1 MGVSIESGPNVIAGF
16 QNPQQNDNPE
26 AGPSPVFAGSSLLD
40 PRFELSIGQAPNYGK
55 VFSLYSNP
63 QTTLIDAFPQA
74 PNNSALASITGG
86 TVIAAPGAGGT
97 NVPLTLTSNPLGFS
111 INVPVC
117 PWTTTRNT
125 TNPTGDGKVAGYGL
139 SSSPPAFA
147 LANVVNCTALDF
159 GAAIFTLPATGT
171 TTPTTLSNNTTS
183 PGAVVPGTQS
193 AQAFPANQIL
203 TVLAQSTTNWG
214 NPLKF
219 YLPGTYV
226 IVPGA
231 GNAGGT
237 TCLIAQILALDY
249 VNGYMVL
256 NTPVLN
262 TAANNTGV
270 GVGTAD
276 PFGVAAWPWQRLG
289 AIASMDPA
297 QTIART
303 ITVTTSSAGDAN
315 IVMTIQ
321 GYDIWGQ
328 PMTEQITTASSAAQ
342 AGVKAWKYIQ
352 SITASKAG
360 GVTTTNAIT
369 FGTGLTTT
377 GAFGFPVRID
387 QFEYLSL
394 FVNGAYVT
402 ANTGFTAAL
411 APTTNPATYTSADVR
426 GTYKMQT
433 APSGAVH
440 LALYANIPTYQAAG
454 ANLLNYA
461 QLFGLTQ
468 T

>member
-1 MGVSIESGPNVIAGF
+1 MSVSIDSGPCIISGF

-26 AGPSPVFAGSSLLD
+26 AGPSFNFAGEGLLD

-55 VFSLYSNP
+55 VFGLYSNP
-63 QTTLIDAFPQA
+63 QITLLDAFPQA
-74 PNNSALASITGG
+74 PNASGIATLASGAVVPTPASGG
-86 TVIAAPGAGGT
+86 LAVTLSTT
-97 NVPLTLTSNPLGFS
+97 NALGFA
-111 INVPVC
+111 IAVPVC

-125 TNPTGDGKVAGYGL
+125 ANPTGDGKVSGYGL
-139 SSSPPAFA
+139 SSTPPAFVA
-147 LANVVNCTALDF
+147 ANVVTATALDF

-171 TTPTTLSNNTTS
+171 TTPTTLSNNTSS
-183 PGAVVPGTQS
+183 PGAVAPGTQS

-203 TVLAQSTTNWG
+203 TVLAQSVTNWK

-219 YLPGTYV
+219 YLPGTFV

-231 GNAGGT
+231 GNAAGT
-237 TCLIAQILALDY
+237 SCLVAQIVALDY
-249 VNGYMVL
+249 VNNYMVI

-276 PFGVAAWPWQRLG
+276 PLGVAAWPWQRLG
-289 AIASMDPA
+289 ACAAADPA
-297 QTIART
+297 QMVART
-303 ITVTTSSAGDAN
+303 ITVTTSNAGDAN
-315 IVMTIQ
+315 IVCTIQ
-321 GYDIWGQ
+321 GFDIWGQ
-328 PMTEQITTASSAAQ
+328 PMTEQITTASAAAQ
-342 AGVKAWKYIQ
+342 AGVKAWKYITA
-352 SITASKAG
+352 ITVSKAG
-360 GVTTTNAIT
+360 GVTTTANIT

-394 FVNGAYVT
+394 FVNAAYVT
-402 ANTGFTAAL
+402 ANTGFTAGL
-411 APTTNPATYTSADVR
+411 AFTTNPATYTSADNR
-426 GTYKMQT
+426 GTYAMQT

-440 LALYANIPTYQAAG
+440 LAVYANIPSYQGAG
-454 ANLLNYA
+454 SNLLNYA

>member
-1 MGVSIESGPNVIAGF
+1 MGVSIDSGPCVVSGF
-16 QNPQQNDNPE
+16 NNPQQNDNPE
-26 AGPSPVFAGSSLLD
+26 AGPSFNFSGEGLLD

-55 VFSLYSNP
+55 VFGLYSNP
-63 QTTLIDAFPQA
+63 QVTLIDAFPQA
-74 PNNSALASITGG
+74 PNNAGLAVLTGG
-86 TVIAAPGAGGT
+86 TVVAAPGAGGT
-97 NVPLTLTSNPLGFS
+97 NVPLNTTNPLGFS
-111 INVPVC
+111 VGIPVC

-125 TNPTGDGKVAGYGL
+125 TNPTTDGKVAGYGL

-147 LANVVNCTALDF
+147 AANVVNCTALDF
-159 GAAIFTLPATGT
+159 GASLFTLPAAATVT
-171 TTPTTLSNNTTS
+171 ATPLTNNATS
-183 PGAVVPGTQS
+183 PGAVVPATQS
-193 AQAFPANQIL
+193 AQSFPANQVL

-226 IVPGA
+226 LVPGA
-231 GNAGGT
+231 GNAGAT
-237 TCLIAQILALDY
+237 VPLLAQIVALDY
-249 VNGYMVL
+249 VQGFMVL
-256 NTPVLN
+256 STPVLN
-262 TAANNTGV
+262 TSANATGV

-276 PFGVAAWPWQRLG
+276 PLAVAAWPWQRLG
-289 AIASMDPA
+289 ACAASDPA
-297 QTIART
+297 QMVNRT
-303 ITVTTSSAGDAN
+303 LTVTASAAGDAG
-315 IVMTIQ
+315 ILCTIQ

-328 PMTEQITTASSAAQ
+328 PMTEQITTVNGAQ
-342 AGVKAWKYIQ
+342 AGVKAWKYIAA
-352 SITASKAG
+352 ITVSKGG
-360 GVTTTNAIT
+360 GVTTTNAIN

-377 GAFGFPVRID
+377 GGFGFPVRVD

-402 ANTGFTAAL
+402 ANTGFTAGL
-411 APTTNPATYTSADVR
+411 TFTTNPATYTSADVR

-440 LALYANIPTYQAAG
+440 LALYANIPSYQAAG
-454 ANLLNYA
+454 SNLLNYA